1 MSLLHR
7 LLTHLGLFRE
17 STTHRYEQAESF
29 HSLITELAQ
38 QEQRSEEEIH
48 DDLLAAALAQRD
60 TSEDVWSC
68 WQALSP
74 REQEVTALTCLGYTN
89 NQIAS
94 RLGVSQTTIKTH
106 LRNILTKFNLHSKVE
121 LRLTLQDWDFSKWD
135 PTPHR

>member
-1 MSLLHR
+1 MSLFHR

-17 STTHRYEQAESF
+17 STAQHYEQAESF

-38 QEQRSEEEIH
+38 QEQRPEEEIH
-48 DDLLAAALAQRD
+48 DNLLAAALAQRD
-60 TSEDVWSC
+60 TSEDVWNC
-68 WQALSP
+68 WQVLSP

-121 LRLTLQDWDFSKWD
+121 LRLALQAWDFRKWD
-135 PTPHR
+135 HTHYS